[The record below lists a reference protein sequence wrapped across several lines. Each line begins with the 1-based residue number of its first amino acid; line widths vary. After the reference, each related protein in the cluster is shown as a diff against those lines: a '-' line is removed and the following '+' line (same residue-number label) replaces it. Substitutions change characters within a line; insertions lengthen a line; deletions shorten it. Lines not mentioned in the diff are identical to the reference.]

1 MTMQNFDREK
11 AIIDSYV
18 EAKESGR
25 NGDHFILE
33 LTRDHFLPQGR
44 FEEARSWKS
53 AIKDASIKKESDALI
68 KAEMKTQKSTSVFR
82 MPQNTDWHDSD
93 VSVAA
98 VKSEDQQYHY
108 DRTMAYSN
116 ATQQMF
122 DDLDDVKECRNE
134 WITFVARNAYEG
146 GLGKKGAELNVL
158 AMSISDYIEYI
169 LIPDDYYGFE
179 EVAEA
184 VDFRTVEQAFAKD
197 SEDVEYLRRNAA
209 AVLADEFLMHFYC
222 LNERGGKS
230 QLAIV
235 SRNYI
240 VFIPVKK
247 NGWNPASFEILQVA
261 NLASISV
268 GTEHHTQYQGLV
280 STSEANWTLTFFTT
294 NYTQTTKY
302 LYLGQNEREMNQ
314 NRPAHGKVLEMLAQF
329 FELEQGESF
338 ETSDGYT
345 TSFGFWV

>member
-1 MTMQNFDREK
+1 MQNFDREK
-11 AIIDSYV
+11 AIIDDYV
-18 EAKESGR
+18 DIKESGG
-25 NGDHFILE
+25 NADHLILE

-53 AIKDASIKKESDALI
+53 AFKDASVKKEADALI
-68 KAEMKTQKSTSVFR
+68 KEELKRQKSTSIFR
-82 MPQNTDWHDSD
+82 MPQNIDWHDSD
-93 VSVAA
+93 VSVPA

-122 DDLDDVKECRNE
+122 DELDDVQECRNE

-146 GLGKKGAELNVL
+146 GLGEKGAELNVL

-169 LIPDDYYGFE
+169 LIPDDYFGFE
-179 EVAEA
+179 EEAEA
-184 VDFRTVEQAFAKD
+184 VNFTTVEQGFGND
-197 SEDVEYLRRNAA
+197 SENIEYLRQKAP

-222 LNERGGKS
+222 LTERGGKT
-230 QLAIV
+230 QLVVV

-240 VFIPVKK
+240 VFIPPKK
-247 NGWNPASFEILQVA
+247 TGWNPAPFEILEVS
-261 NLASISV
+261 NLATISV
-268 GTEHHTQYQGLV
+268 GTEQHTQYQGLV
-280 STSEANWTLTFFTT
+280 STSEVNWTLTFFTT
-294 NYTQTTKY
+294 SYTQTTKY
-302 LYLGQNEREMNQ
+302 LYLGKNEREMNQ
-314 NRPAHGKVLEMLAQF
+314 NRPAHGKTLEMLSGY

>member
-1 MTMQNFDREK
+1 MQNFDQEK
-11 AIIDSYV
+11 SIIDNYV
-18 EAKESGR
+18 DAKESGA
-25 NGDHFILE
+25 NGDHLILE

-44 FEEARSWKS
+44 FEEARSWKN
-53 AIKDASIKKESDALI
+53 AIKEGSVKKEVDALI
-68 KAEMKTQKSTSVFR
+68 KDEMKSQKSTSIFR
-82 MPQNTDWHDSD
+82 MPQNTEWHDSD
-93 VSVAA
+93 VSVPA

-122 DDLDDVKECRNE
+122 DELDDVTECRNE

-146 GLGKKGAELNVL
+146 GLGEKGAELNVL

-169 LIPDDYYGFE
+169 LIPDDYFGFE
-179 EVAEA
+179 EVVEA
-184 VDFRTVEQAFAKD
+184 VSFTTVEQAFTKD
-197 SEDVEYLRRNAA
+197 SEDIEYLRKNAA
-209 AVLADEFLMHFYC
+209 AVLPDEFLMHFYC
-222 LNERGGKS
+222 LTERGGKT
-230 QLAIV
+230 QLVVV

-247 NGWNPASFEILQVA
+247 TGWSPAPFEILHVS
-261 NLASISV
+261 NLATISV
-268 GTEHHTQYQGLV
+268 GTEQHTQYQGLV
-280 STSEANWTLTFFTT
+280 STSEVNWTLTFFTT
-294 NYTQTTKY
+294 NYTQTTKF

-314 NRPAHGKVLEMLAQF
+314 NRPAHGKTLELLSQF
-329 FELEQGESF
+329 FELEQGDSF

>member
-1 MTMQNFDREK
+1 MQNFDQEK
-11 AIIDSYV
+11 SIIDNYV
-18 EAKESGR
+18 DAKESGA
-25 NGDHFILE
+25 NGDHLILE

-44 FEEARSWKS
+44 FEEARSWKN
-53 AIKDASIKKESDALI
+53 AIKEGSVKKEVDALI
-68 KAEMKTQKSTSVFR
+68 KDEMKSQKSTSVFR
-82 MPQNTDWHDSD
+82 MPQNTEWHDSD
-93 VSVAA
+93 VSVPA

-122 DDLDDVKECRNE
+122 DELDDVTECRNE

-146 GLGKKGAELNVL
+146 GLGEKGAELNVL

-169 LIPDDYYGFE
+169 LIPDDYFGFE
-179 EVAEA
+179 EVVEA
-184 VDFRTVEQAFAKD
+184 VSITTVEQAFTKD
-197 SEDVEYLRRNAA
+197 SEDIEYLRKNAA
-209 AVLADEFLMHFYC
+209 AVLPDEFLMHFYC
-222 LNERGGKS
+222 LTERGGKT
-230 QLAIV
+230 QLVVV

-247 NGWNPASFEILQVA
+247 TGWSPAPFEILHVS
-261 NLASISV
+261 NLATISV
-268 GTEHHTQYQGLV
+268 GTEQHTQYQGLV
-280 STSEANWTLTFFTT
+280 STSEVNWTLTFFTT
-294 NYTQTTKY
+294 NYTQTTKF

-314 NRPAHGKVLEMLAQF
+314 NRPAHGKTLELLSQF
-329 FELEQGESF
+329 FELEQGDSF